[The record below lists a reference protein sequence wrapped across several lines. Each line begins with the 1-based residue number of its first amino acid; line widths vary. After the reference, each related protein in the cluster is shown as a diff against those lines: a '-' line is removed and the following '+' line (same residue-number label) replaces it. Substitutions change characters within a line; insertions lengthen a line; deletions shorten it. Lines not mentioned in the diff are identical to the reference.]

1 MSNSEKIF
9 SKKIAQKWLDRVL
22 QKEYSITV
30 HPQGIKMSTRLVRK
44 LQDAGWACTLKDEKM
59 VITSDDPVKL
69 GNLIQ
74 ELKKYGFFIE
84 EI

>member
-1 MSNSEKIF
+1 MSDSEKIF

-30 HPQGIKMSTRLVRK
+30 HPQGTKMSTRLVRR

-59 VITSDDPVKL
+59 VITSDDPVRL